1 MPVKPLVERGRF
13 LQRSFD
19 HLINTRT
26 KKFERLPSRVSSSA
40 PFVPPKDR
48 IPLWNISHGDRVRVI
63 SGDKKGKIGTVDYV
77 DRTNNRVF
85 LNEAEFHVGR
95 AIPTDDDVLMLCIA
109 AHETCSKRTQRSY
122 LQQFAIPSRA
132 VDDAARTDSLLKS
145 PACTANDARTSCTS
159 RSKARR
165 FRCSHA

>member
-1 MPVKPLVERGRF
+1 MPVKAVAERGRF

-95 AIPTDDDVLMLCIA
+95 VSDC
-109 AHETCSKRTQRSY
+109 
-122 LQQFAIPSRA
+122 
-132 VDDAARTDSLLKS
+132 
-145 PACTANDARTSCTS
+145 
-159 RSKARR
+159 KALT
-165 FRCSHA
+165 